1 MPQPNRPEA
10 DPNDMTLVGH
20 LAELRSRLIK
30 SLLALIAGCA
40 ATWSFAEDIVGFIL
54 RPVIEI
60 LPPGQTLIYT
70 GLQDAFIITF
80 KTGLWAGLFLT
91 TPFWMYQI
99 WAFVA
104 PALKPREKQKAPLLA
119 GLATILM
126 LAGAAFAYFLA
137 FPLAFKFF
145 LTFSTD
151 LMHPLLA
158 VDRYLSLALGL
169 ILAFALAFQLPLAL
183 MFLGRLGLI
192 EAAFLRRHRRYAVLI
207 AFILGALLTPPDVVS
222 QCLLA
227 FSLLLLYELSIIL
240 MPKPTDQ

>member
-1 MPQPNRPEA
+1 MSQPNRPKA
-10 DPNDMTLVGH
+10 DPNDMTLIGH

-30 SLLALIAGCA
+30 SLLALVAGCA
-40 ATWSFAEDIVGFIL
+40 ATWNFAEEIVGFIL
-54 RPVIEI
+54 RPVIDI

-104 PALKPREKQKAPLLA
+104 PALKPREKQRAPLLA

-145 LTFSTD
+145 LTFSTE

-158 VDRYLSLALGL
+158 VDRYLSLAMGL

-183 MFLGRLGLI
+183 MFLGHLGLV
-192 EAAFLRRHRRYAVLI
+192 EAPFLRRHRRYAVLI

-227 FSLLLLYELSIIL
+227 VSLLLLYELSIIL
-240 MPKPTDQ
+240 MPKPADK